1 MASRRCAQQSD
12 RMAGEVSGTASADWA
27 SFDATVLPHLDA
39 AFRLALWL
47 TRDRDEAQDLVQE
60 TCSQALQSIHRFT
73 PGTNARAWVF
83 TILRHV
89 RSNRLRRQGRSPIT
103 VDVDDQLDS
112 LPAVES
118 TPQHLT
124 DQEVLDALAALPAG
138 YQEVV
143 LLADIEEFTY
153 KEIATMLEVPLGT
166 VMSRLHRA
174 RRLLRA
180 ALAERAAHHGM
191 RPSAVG
197 KAEGGRT

>member
-1 MASRRCAQQSD
+1 M
-12 RMAGEVSGTASADWA
+12 
-27 SFDATVLPHLDA
+27 
-39 AFRLALWL
+39 
-47 TRDRDEAQDLVQE
+47 
-60 TCSQALQSIHRFT
+60 
-73 PGTNARAWVF
+73 F

-89 RSNRLRRQGRSPIT
+89 RSNRLRKQGRAPIT

-124 DQEVLDALAALPAG
+124 DQEVLGALAALPAG

-143 LLADIEEFTY
+143 LLADVEEFTY

-180 ALAERAAHHGM
+180 ALVERAPHHGW
-191 RPSAVG
+191 RIVG
-197 KAEGGRT
+197 RSQGRRRADMTCAQCLSMADAFLADELPVDTSQDVIAHVEGLRDVSGRTRGAPGASRTTPAGVRPKR